1 MLKFVKN
8 RTIGK
13 YFQRIQYFSQ
23 EQNLKIRKFLLQKVW
38 ITFTFEIASQY
49 F

>member
-1 MLKFVKN
+1 MLKFVLK

-13 YFQRIQYFSQ
+13 YFKRIQYFNQ
-23 EQNLKIRKFLLQKVW
+23 EQNYKIRKFLLQKVW
-38 ITFTFEIASQY
+38 IKLTFEIASQY